1 MVEECQ
7 DCEDDRALFY
17 DSFDTGLPFTE
28 IEISDNRKVRK
39 FEKDTPEH
47 LLKWHADD
55 EDRFIKAFKMTDW
68 LFQFDNELP
77 SSGLNCLNNYVFLTQ
92 TAANNHLCIG
102 SYFQHFLERSDAVH
116 FRHGNV

>member
-77 SSGLNCLNNYVFLTQ
+77 RKLAVNTYINIPKGRIHRLIKGTGFCLIEVK
-92 TAANNHLCIG
+92 IK
-102 SYFQHFLERSDAVH
+102 D
-116 FRHGNV
+116 